1 MQSGV
6 IFFLNHIVMINCSFY
21 FRTHLNRIVWRSLVV
36 STISTVGL
44 FTGLVPDLS
53 GGSILVFST
62 RAYAQ
67 EFSQTDLTNYA
78 KAVLEAEPVREAA
91 LGEIKQSIN
100 GGAVPQIVCYKP
112 ESLDNLPEN
121 ARTIAKNYCKQYEDI
136 VSKYFSSFEE
146 FNAITKNVQNDPN
159 LKKRIQDEMLRLQ
172 GNP

>member
-1 MQSGV
+1 MQYGV
-6 IFFLNHIVMINCSFY
+6 IFFLHHTIMTNCRFY
-21 FRTHLNRIVWRSLVV
+21 LQAHLNRMLWRSLVV
-36 STISTVGL
+36 SAISTVGL

-53 GGSILVFST
+53 SSSILVFST

-67 EFSQTDLTNYA
+67 EFSQTEVTNYA
-78 KAVLEAEPVREAA
+78 KAVLEAEPVRAAA
-91 LGEIKQSIN
+91 LGEIKQSIS

-136 VSKYFSSFEE
+136 VSKYFTSFEE
-146 FNAITKNVQNDPN
+146 FNSITKNVQNDPN